1 LETKRNRAMDLR
13 DIVLNYLTDNE
24 KGMQQL
30 ITWFLNDVMNEEVAQ
45 QAGVPR
51 YARSSS
57 RRAHRNG
64 YRQRSLKTRFGELSL
79 LKPQL
84 REIPFETKVF
94 DRYSRTEKALV
105 NAIIESYLQGV
116 STRNVEKIVSC
127 LGVNQLSAS
136 YVSKVAQELDE
147 KIHEFLENP
156 IDTYIPFLFV
166 DASYFKVRDGI
177 RYVNKALFVVAGV
190 RPDGYREIFT
200 FSVADA
206 EHELTWEGI
215 FSDLKERGLNKV
227 DLIISDGHN
236 GIQTAAETMFPGSS
250 WQMCHVHFIRAVL
263 RKVPRKY
270 HKEIAETL
278 KECLRDPHRLQEF
291 AVQLDGRGLSR
302 AADTIHRFN
311 HGLMNYRSFPPEFWK
326 KIRTTNL
333 LERVNKELKRRS
345 RKIGAFPNDASLLR
359 LAGSILIDINEEWIT
374 GNRYLSVKSEM
385 ISLDTVAADFTAI

>member
-1 LETKRNRAMDLR
+1 MNLR

-64 YRQRSLKTRFGELSL
+64 YRPRSLKTRFGELSL
-79 LKPQL
+79 QKPQL

-116 STRNVEKIVSC
+116 STRNVETVVSH

-136 YVSKVAQELDE
+136 YVSKVGRELDTKVQEFME
-147 KIHEFLENP
+147 KSLDSYYP
-156 IDTYIPFLFV
+156 YIFV
-166 DASYFKVRDGI
+166 DASYFKVRDET
-177 RYVNKALFVVAGV
+177 RYVNKALLVIIGV
-190 RPDGYREIFT
+190 RTDGHREVLGAR
-200 FSVADA
+200 VADA
-206 EHELTWEGI
+206 EHELTWEGM
-215 FSDLKERGLNKV
+215 FSDLKEQGLTKV
-227 DLIISDGHN
+227 DLIISDGHT
-236 GIQTAAETMFPGSS
+236 GIQSAAGRMFPGSS

-270 HKEIAETL
+270 HKEIAEVL
-278 KECLRDPHRLQEF
+278 KECLTDSGKLLEY
-291 AVQLDGRGLSR
+291 ATQLDERGFSR
-302 AADTIHRFN
+302 AADTIHRFH

-374 GNRYLSVKSEM
+374 GNRYLSVKNEM
-385 ISLDTVAADFTAI
+385 ISLDTGAADFTAD

>member
-1 LETKRNRAMDLR
+1 MNLR

-51 YARSSS
+51 YKRSSS

-64 YRQRSLKTRFGELSL
+64 YRQRSLKTRYGELSL

-84 REIPFETKVF
+84 REIPFETKIF
-94 DRYSRTEKALV
+94 QRYSRTEKALV

-116 STRNVEKIVSC
+116 STRKVQNVISH
-127 LGVNQLSAS
+127 LGIDEISPS

-147 KIHEFLENP
+147 QVRSFLERP
-156 IDTYIPFLFV
+156 IDSHIPYLFV

-177 RYVNKALFVVAGV
+177 KYVNKALLVVAGV
-190 RPDGYREIFT
+190 RTDGYREILGAR
-200 FSVADA
+200 VADA

-215 FSDLKERGLNKV
+215 FSDLKERGLSSV
-227 DLIISDGHN
+227 DLVISDGHT
-236 GIQTAAETMFPGSS
+236 GIQSAAEKMFPGSS

-263 RKVPRKY
+263 RKVSRKY
-270 HKEIAETL
+270 YKLIAERL
-278 KECLRDPHRLQEF
+278 KECLSDPTLLLAYAKELEDQ
-291 AVQLDGRGLSR
+291 GLSR
-302 AADTIHRFN
+302 AADTIYRFE
-311 HGLMNYRSFPPEFWK
+311 HGLMNYRAFPPEHWK

-333 LERVNKELKRRS
+333 LERVHKELKRRTK
-345 RKIGAFPNDASLLR
+345 KIGAFPNDASLSR
-359 LAGSILIDINEEWIT
+359 LVVSILIDINEEWIT
-374 GNRYLSVKSEM
+374 GNRYLSGKSEM
-385 ISLDTVAADFTAI
+385 IIPDTGAEFTAL

>member
-84 REIPFETKVF
+84 REVPFETKVF
-94 DRYSRTEKALV
+94 NRYSRTEKALV

-116 STRNVEKIVSC
+116 STRNVEDVVSC

-147 KIHEFLENP
+147 KVHKFLENP

-166 DASYFKVRDGI
+166 DASYFKVRDGV
-177 RYVNKALFVVAGV
+177 RYVSKALFIVAGV
-190 RPDGYREIFT
+190 RTDGYREIFT

-278 KECLRDPHRLQEF
+278 KECLIDSHRLQEF
-291 AVQLDGRGLSR
+291 ADQLDGRGLSR
-302 AADTIHRFN
+302 AADTIHRFQT
-311 HGLMNYRSFPPEFWK
+311 GLMNYRSFPPEFWK

-345 RKIGAFPNDASLLR
+345 KKIGAFPNDASLLR

-374 GNRYLSVKSEM
+374 GNRYLSVKNEM

>member
-1 LETKRNRAMDLR
+1 MNLR

-51 YARSSS
+51 YVRSHA

-64 YRQRSLKTRFGELSL
+64 YRQRTLKTRFGELSL

-84 REIPFETKVF
+84 RELPFETKVF

-116 STRNVEKIVSC
+116 STRNVEKVVSC
-127 LGVNQLSAS
+127 LGVNELSAS
-136 YVSKVAQELDE
+136 FVSKVAQELDE
-147 KIHEFLENP
+147 KVHEFLENP
-156 IDTYIPFLFV
+156 IDSSIPFLFV
-166 DASYFKVRDGI
+166 DASYFKVRDGA
-177 RYVNKALFVVAGV
+177 RYVSKALFVVAGV
-190 RPDGYREIFT
+190 RTDGYREIFT

-206 EHELTWEGI
+206 EDELTWEGI
-215 FSDLKERGLNKV
+215 FSDLKERGLDKV

-270 HKEIAETL
+270 HKVIAETL
-278 KECLRDPHRLQEF
+278 KECLSDPHRLQEF
-291 AVQLDGRGLSR
+291 AVHLDARGLSR
-302 AADTIHRFN
+302 AADTIRRFQN
-311 HGLMNYRSFPPEFWK
+311 GLMNYRSFPPEFWK

-359 LAGSILIDINEEWIT
+359 LAGSILIDINEEWLT
-374 GNRYLSVKSEM
+374 GNRYLSVSTPINRLKFS
-385 ISLDTVAADFTAI
+385 TG

>member
-1 LETKRNRAMDLR
+1 MDLR

-30 ITWFLNDVMNEEVAQ
+30 ITWFLNDVMKEEVAQ

-51 YARSSS
+51 YARSST

-79 LKPQL
+79 QKPQL

-94 DRYSRTEKALV
+94 ERYSRTEKALV
-105 NAIIESYLQGV
+105 NVIIESYLQGV
-116 STRNVEKIVSC
+116 STRNVETVISH
-127 LGVNQLSAS
+127 LGVNQISAS

-147 KIHEFLENP
+147 KVHEFLEKP
-156 IDTYIPFLFV
+156 IDSYVPFLFV
-166 DASYFKVRDGI
+166 DASYFKVRDGV
-177 RYVNKALFVVAGV
+177 RYVSKALLIVVGV
-190 RPDGYREIFT
+190 RTDGYREIFT

-236 GIQTAAETMFPGSS
+236 GIQTAAEKMFPGSS

-263 RKVPRKY
+263 RKVSRKY

-278 KECLRDPHRLQEF
+278 KECLSDLHRLQEF
-291 AVQLDGRGLSR
+291 AVQLDERGLSR
-302 AADTIHRFN
+302 AADTIRRFN
-311 HGLMNYRSFPPEFWK
+311 HGLLNYRAFPPEFWK

-385 ISLDTVAADFTAI
+385 ISLDTEVADFTAL

>member
-1 LETKRNRAMDLR
+1 MDLR

-51 YARSSS
+51 YARSST

-79 LKPQL
+79 QKPQL
-84 REIPFETKVF
+84 REIAFETKVF
-94 DRYSRTEKALV
+94 ERYSRTEKALV

-116 STRNVEKIVSC
+116 STRKVEDVISH
-127 LGVNQLSAS
+127 LGVNQISAS
-136 YVSKVAQELDE
+136 YVSKVAHELDE
-147 KIHEFLENP
+147 KVNEFMERS
-156 IDTYIPFLFV
+156 IDAHIPYLFV
-166 DASYFKVRDGI
+166 DASYFKVREGV
-177 RYVNKALFVVAGV
+177 RYVSKALLVVVGV
-190 RPDGYREIFT
+190 RTDGHREVLAAL
-200 FSVADA
+200 VADA

-215 FSDLKERGLNKV
+215 FSDLKERGLRSV
-227 DLIISDGHN
+227 DLIISDGHS
-236 GIQTAAETMFPGSS
+236 GIQAAAEKMFPGSS

-270 HKEIAETL
+270 HKVIAENL
-278 KECLRDPHRLQEF
+278 KECLSDADRLQEF
-291 AVQLDGRGLSR
+291 AIHLDERGLSR
-302 AADTIHRFN
+302 AADTIHRFM

-374 GNRYLSVKSEM
+374 GNRYLSVKNEM
-385 ISLDTVAADFTAI
+385 ISLDTEATDFTAI

>member
-1 LETKRNRAMDLR
+1 MNLR

-64 YRQRSLKTRFGELSL
+64 YRPRSLKTRFGELSL
-79 LKPQL
+79 QKPQL

-116 STRNVEKIVSC
+116 STRNVETVVSH

-136 YVSKVAQELDE
+136 YVSKVGRELDTKVQEFME
-147 KIHEFLENP
+147 KSLDSYYP
-156 IDTYIPFLFV
+156 YIFV
-166 DASYFKVRDGI
+166 DASYFKVRDET
-177 RYVNKALFVVAGV
+177 RYVNKALLVIIGV
-190 RPDGYREIFT
+190 RTDGHREVLGAR
-200 FSVADA
+200 VADA
-206 EHELTWEGI
+206 EHELTWEGM
-215 FSDLKERGLNKV
+215 FSDLKEQGLTKV
-227 DLIISDGHN
+227 DLIISDGHT
-236 GIQTAAETMFPGSS
+236 GIQSAAGRMFPGSS

-270 HKEIAETL
+270 HKEIAEVL
-278 KECLRDPHRLQEF
+278 KECLTDSGKLLEY
-291 AVQLDGRGLSR
+291 ATQLDERGFSR
-302 AADTIHRFN
+302 AADTIHRFH

-374 GNRYLSVKSEM
+374 GNRYLSVKNEM
-385 ISLDTVAADFTAI
+385 ISLDTEASDFTAI

>member
-1 LETKRNRAMDLR
+1 MDLR

-30 ITWFLNDVMNEEVAQ
+30 ITWFLNDVMKEEVAQ

-51 YARSSS
+51 YARSST

-79 LKPQL
+79 QKPQL

-94 DRYSRTEKALV
+94 ERYSRTEKALV
-105 NAIIESYLQGV
+105 NVIIESYLQGV
-116 STRNVEKIVSC
+116 STRNVETVISH
-127 LGVNQLSAS
+127 LGVNQISAS

-147 KIHEFLENP
+147 KVHEFLEKP
-156 IDTYIPFLFV
+156 IDSYVPFLFV
-166 DASYFKVRDGI
+166 DASYFKVRDGV
-177 RYVNKALFVVAGV
+177 RYVSKALLIVVGV
-190 RPDGYREIFT
+190 RTDGYREIFT

-236 GIQTAAETMFPGSS
+236 GIQTAAGKMFPGSS

-263 RKVPRKY
+263 RKVSRKY

-278 KECLRDPHRLQEF
+278 KECLSDLHRLQEF
-291 AVQLDGRGLSR
+291 AVQLDERGLSR
-302 AADTIHRFN
+302 AADTIRRFN
-311 HGLMNYRSFPPEFWK
+311 HGLLNYRAFPPEFWK

-385 ISLDTVAADFTAI
+385 ISLDTEVADFTAL

>member
-1 LETKRNRAMDLR
+1 MNLR

-51 YARSSS
+51 YARSST

-116 STRNVEKIVSC
+116 STRNVETVVSH

-136 YVSKVAQELDE
+136 YVSKVSRELDTKVQEFME
-147 KIHEFLENP
+147 KSLDSYYP
-156 IDTYIPFLFV
+156 YLFV
-166 DASYFKVRDGI
+166 DASYFKVRDES
-177 RYVNKALFVVAGV
+177 RYVNKALLVIVGV
-190 RPDGYREIFT
+190 RTDGHREVLAARI
-200 FSVADA
+200 ADA
-206 EHELTWEGI
+206 EHELTWEGM
-215 FSDLKERGLNKV
+215 FSDLKEQGLTRV
-227 DLIISDGHN
+227 DLIISDGHT
-236 GIQTAAETMFPGSS
+236 GIQSAAGRMFPGSS

-270 HKEIAETL
+270 HTEIAEVL
-278 KECLRDPHRLQEF
+278 KECLSDPGKLLDY
-291 AVQLDGRGLSR
+291 AVQLDDRGFSR
-302 AADTIHRFN
+302 AADTIHRF
-311 HGLMNYRSFPPEFWK
+311 HLGLFNYRAFPPEFWK

-333 LERVNKELKRRS
+333 LERVNRELKRRS
-345 RKIGAFPNDASLLR
+345 KKIGAFPCDASLLR

-374 GNRYLSVKSEM
+374 GSRYLSAKSEM
-385 ISLDTVAADFTAI
+385 ISLDTEADFTAL

>member
-1 LETKRNRAMDLR
+1 MNLR

-30 ITWFLNDVMNEEVAQ
+30 ITWFLNDVMNEEVAR

-51 YARSSS
+51 YVRSGT
-57 RRAHRNG
+57 RKAHRNG

-116 STRNVEKIVSC
+116 STRNVEKVVSC

-136 YVSKVAQELDE
+136 YVSKIAQELDE
-147 KIHEFLENP
+147 KVHEFLENP
-156 IDTYIPFLFV
+156 IDSYVPFLFV
-166 DASYFKVRDGI
+166 DASYFKVRDGV
-177 RYVNKALFVVAGV
+177 RYVSKALLVVVGV
-190 RPDGYREIFT
+190 RTDGYREIFT

-236 GIQTAAETMFPGSS
+236 GIQTAAGKMFPGSS

-278 KECLRDPHRLQEF
+278 KECLSDPHRLQEF
-291 AVQLDGRGLSR
+291 AVQLDERGLCR
-302 AADTIHRFN
+302 AADTIRRFQ

-333 LERVNKELKRRS
+333 LERLNKELKRRS

-374 GNRYLSVKSEM
+374 GNRYLSVKNEM

>member
-1 LETKRNRAMDLR
+1 MNLR

-24 KGMQQL
+24 EGMQQL

-64 YRQRSLKTRFGELSL
+64 NRTRSLKTRYGELSL

-105 NAIIESYLQGV
+105 NAIVESYLQGV
-116 STRNVEKIVSC
+116 STRNVEKVISH
-127 LGVNQLSAS
+127 LGVTQVSAS
-136 YVSKVAQELDE
+136 YVSKVAQELDV
-147 KIHEFLENP
+147 KVTEFMERS
-156 IDTYIPFLFV
+156 IDSYIPYLFV
-166 DASYFKVRDGI
+166 DASYFKVRDGVK
-177 RYVNKALFVVAGV
+177 YVNKALLVVVGV
-190 RPDGYREIFT
+190 RTDGFREILEAH
-200 FSVADA
+200 VADA

-215 FSDLKERGLNKV
+215 FADLKERGLTKV
-227 DLIISDGHN
+227 DLIISDGHT
-236 GIQTAAETMFPGSS
+236 GIQSAAGKMFPGSS

-278 KECLRDPHRLQEF
+278 KECLSDSARL
-291 AVQLDGRGLSR
+291 LDYADKLDTRGLSR
-302 AADTIHRFN
+302 AADTIHRFQS
-311 HGLMNYRSFPPEFWK
+311 GLMNYRSAPPEFWK
-326 KIRTTNL
+326 KLRTTNL
-333 LERVNKELKRRS
+333 LERVHKELKRRS
-345 RKIGAFPNDASLLR
+345 KKIGAFPNDASLLR

-385 ISLDTVAADFTAI
+385 ISLDTAAEFTAI

>member
-1 LETKRNRAMDLR
+1 MELR
-13 DIVLNYLTDNE
+13 DIVEHYLTDNE
-24 KGMQQL
+24 QGMQEL
-30 ITWFLNDVMNEEVAQ
+30 ITWFLNDVMKEELSQ
-45 QAGVPR
+45 QAGAPR
-51 YARSSS
+51 YTRTGT

-64 YRQRSLKTRFGELSL
+64 YRTRSLKTRFGDLSL
-79 LKPQL
+79 QKPQL

-94 DRYSRTEKALV
+94 EKYARTEKALV

-116 STRNVEKIVSC
+116 STRNVENVISH
-127 LGVNQLSAS
+127 LGVNQISAS

-147 KIHEFLENP
+147 KVHEFLEKP
-156 IDTYIPFLFV
+156 IDSYVPFLFV
-166 DASYFKVRDGI
+166 DASYFKVRDGV
-177 RYVNKALFVVAGV
+177 RYVSKALLVVVGV
-190 RPDGYREIFT
+190 RTDGYREIFT

-236 GIQTAAETMFPGSS
+236 GIQTAAGKMFPGSS

-270 HKEIAETL
+270 HKEITETL
-278 KECLRDPHRLQEF
+278 KECLSDPHRLQEF
-291 AVQLDGRGLSR
+291 AVQLDERGLCR
-302 AADTIHRFN
+302 AADTIRRFQ

-333 LERVNKELKRRS
+333 LERLNKELKRRS

-374 GNRYLSVKSEM
+374 GNRYLSVKNEM